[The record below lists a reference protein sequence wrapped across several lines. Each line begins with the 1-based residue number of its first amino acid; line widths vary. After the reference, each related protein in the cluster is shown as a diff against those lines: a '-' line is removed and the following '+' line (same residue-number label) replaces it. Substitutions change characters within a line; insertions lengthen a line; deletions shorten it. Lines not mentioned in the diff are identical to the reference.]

1 MSTKYCF
8 YIADKSSSVISVFG
22 KKRGRVPTLHIQ
34 ADSLSNLIQA
44 VGGPA
49 LVASLLLSA
58 SAAYQEGTIG
68 QDTEIF
74 NIQ

>member
-1 MSTKYCF
+1 MSECILFLSCCYLCVWCV
-8 YIADKSSSVISVFG
+8 DRL
-22 KKRGRVPTLHIQ
+22 RGRVPTLYIQ
-34 ADSLSNLIQA
+34 ADSLGNLIQA